1 MKFLKSTLMVGIF
14 ICLLYVLII
23 WVRSSKTEKETVQV
37 EKVQT
42 QNVVLQTSTT
52 TTTTTTNETTSVVN
66 SKRLTV
72 HVSKLKFGGARGT
85 H

>member
-1 MKFLKSTLMVGIF
+1 MKFLKSTLVVGIF

-42 QNVVLQTSTT
+42 QNVVLQT
-52 TTTTTTNETTSVVN
+52 NPAAIETTQVVN
-66 SKRLTV
+66 SNKLTV
-72 HVSKLKFGGARGT
+72 HVSKLKFGGGRGT